1 MSITK
6 EQDELIV
13 ACSSM
18 LHDVI
23 VHSVLEIFK
32 KSRDIIEA
40 ENNSFDPRSRLRKC
54 LVANDNE
61 GEEQI
66 RCYFFGLHTCE
77 NRTGDEDED
86 FIVFV
91 ECKNGGIIP
100 VKLWEVTFCNND
112 WTPYNK

>member
-1 MSITK
+1 MITQ
-6 EQDELIV
+6 EQDDLILV
-13 ACSSM
+13 CSST

-40 ENNSFDPRSRLRKC
+40 ENKSFDPRSRLRKC

-61 GEEQI
+61 GEEPI
-66 RCYFFGLHTCE
+66 RCYFFGLHTYE

-91 ECKNGGIIP
+91 EDEDGDIDV
-100 VKLWEVTFCNND
+100 VKLWKVTFCNND